1 MPSMLE
7 IKIALAI
14 FGSINIDAVQ
24 HNSMYFSNSVCYVNF
39 KRGYFM
45 KKIIDVVKNNPGKVL
60 TTLLVLS
67 ELLAFW
73 CPETGGI
80 TKALISILQTVG
92 AQALP
97 PL

>member
-1 MPSMLE
+1 MFKLM
-7 IKIALAI
+7 
-14 FGSINIDAVQ
+14 DAV
-24 HNSMYFSNSVCYVNF
+24 
-39 KRGYFM
+39 
-45 KKIIDVVKNNPGKVL
+45 KKNPGKVL

-67 ELLAFW
+67 ELLSFW

-80 TKALISILQTVG
+80 TKALISILQSLG

>member
-1 MPSMLE
+1 MQA
-7 IKIALAI
+7 KKTKRAI
-14 FGSINIDAVQ
+14 FGSINIDTV
-24 HNSMYFSNSVCYVNF
+24 HHKSIHFSNFVCYVNF
-39 KRGYFM
+39 QWGYSM
-45 KKIIDVVKNNPGKVL
+45 NKLVNAIKNNPGKVL

>member
-1 MPSMLE
+1 MNKL
-7 IKIALAI
+7 
-14 FGSINIDAVQ
+14 
-24 HNSMYFSNSVCYVNF
+24 VNV
-39 KRGYFM
+39 
-45 KKIIDVVKNNPGKVL
+45 IKNNPGKVL

-80 TKALISILQTVG
+80 TKAIISILQTVG

>member
-1 MPSMLE
+1 MLE

-14 FGSINIDAVQ
+14 FGSININAM
-24 HNSMYFSNSVCYVNF
+24 HHEMIYFSNSVCYGIF
-39 KRGYFM
+39 KWGSSM
-45 KKIIDVVKNNPGKVL
+45 KKLVDIIKNNPGKVL

>member
-1 MPSMLE
+1 
-7 IKIALAI
+7 
-14 FGSINIDAVQ
+14 
-24 HNSMYFSNSVCYVNF
+24 
-39 KRGYFM
+39 M

-80 TKALISILQTVG
+80 TKALINILQTVG

>member
-1 MPSMLE
+1 MHHEM
-7 IKIALAI
+7 I
-14 FGSINIDAVQ
+14 
-24 HNSMYFSNSVCYVNF
+24 YFSNSVCYANF
-39 KRGYFM
+39 KRGSSM
-45 KKIIDVVKNNPGKVL
+45 NKLVNAIKNNPGKVL